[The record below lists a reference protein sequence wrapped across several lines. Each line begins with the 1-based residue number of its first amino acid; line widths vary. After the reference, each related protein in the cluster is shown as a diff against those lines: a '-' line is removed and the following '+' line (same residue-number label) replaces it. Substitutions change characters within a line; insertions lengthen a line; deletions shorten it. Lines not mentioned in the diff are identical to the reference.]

1 MPAQQPFGLIESG
14 AHGVAIVAVNEAAA
28 HLGIEAGTSLTDARA
43 AHPTLLSRP
52 AEPEKDRIAL
62 LKLARWAGRY
72 GPNRHIDGSDGLWI
86 DITGVAHLFGGE
98 ENLLDDMTQ
107 HLMSFGVAVQA
118 GLADT
123 LGAAHALARFGCPPD
138 AAWAMVPAG
147 ETREAIRFLPVEAL
161 RLDAPRI
168 LLLKR
173 LGLRHIGQLYDI
185 PRDSLARRFRS
196 SDAAAAVLV
205 RLDQALGMAE
215 EPRRPMQPP
224 PVLSVARAFAEP
236 LISSEALEA
245 FTHELAGELA
255 AALAAKDLGVQGDLW
270 PVQEQSML
278 SLIHQRLES
287 MEASGQ
293 LAEMQTQFK
302 ERVVQNTLR
311 PKPVEGLQTDTRS
324 HTHRVDP
331 TVSVTADMA
340 DQNGRIFAR
349 KGQRIN
355 PLDTVSLAGPLYFL
369 DADDERQVAW
379 FKQQPAELNRKVI
392 LVGGNIRDATKA
404 LNTRIYFDQDGTLS
418 RRFGLTWIPAVVRQ
432 DGSSLVVT
440 SAAMPE
446 GKS

>member
-1 MPAQQPFGLIESG
+1 MRKKNQRNKWQTLPGMVALLCGLAGNVQAAPVAQKPVQVPVSP
-14 AHGVAIVAVNEAAA
+14 
-28 HLGIEAGTSLTDARA
+28 DAQA
-43 AHPTLLSRP
+43 
-52 AEPEKDRIAL
+52 RIAL
-62 LKLARWAGRY
+62 SNTQ
-72 GPNRHIDGSDGLWI
+72 P
-86 DITGVAHLFGGE
+86 
-98 ENLLDDMTQ
+98 NLLVVPGDRIVGVDSAQGTFTNTGEYGQTGIANGGVILMTEKTAP
-107 HLMSFGVAVQA
+107 FTFYIRTEG
-118 GLADT
+118 GL
-123 LGAAHALARFGCPPD
+123 
-138 AAWAMVPAG
+138 V
-147 ETREAIRFLPVEAL
+147 VSV
-161 RLDAPRI
+161 
-168 LLLKR
+168 
-173 LGLRHIGQLYDI
+173 IGQ
-185 PRDSLARRFRS
+185 PQARDGRVVHLISERPVRHQ
-196 SDAAAAVLV
+196 AAAAWERSHDYVALLV
-205 RLDQALGMAE
+205 DVQRTLMKGDI
-215 EPRRPMQPP
+215 PP
-224 PVLSVARAFAEP
+224 GYVFSPVVAAPVFSLPAGLVARADGMWSGNLLRVYRYRIQEVAVKRMWCGL
-236 LISSEALEA
+236 LISLP
-245 FTHELAGELA
+245 
-255 AALAAKDLGVQGDLW
+255 LAAKDLGVQGDLW

>member
-1 MPAQQPFGLIESG
+1 MKWMWCGL
-14 AHGVAIVAVNEAAA
+14 
-28 HLGIEAGTSLTDARA
+28 
-43 AHPTLLSRP
+43 
-52 AEPEKDRIAL
+52 
-62 LKLARWAGRY
+62 
-72 GPNRHIDGSDGLWI
+72 
-86 DITGVAHLFGGE
+86 
-98 ENLLDDMTQ
+98 
-107 HLMSFGVAVQA
+107 
-118 GLADT
+118 
-123 LGAAHALARFGCPPD
+123 
-138 AAWAMVPAG
+138 
-147 ETREAIRFLPVEAL
+147 
-161 RLDAPRI
+161 
-168 LLLKR
+168 
-173 LGLRHIGQLYDI
+173 
-185 PRDSLARRFRS
+185 
-196 SDAAAAVLV
+196 
-205 RLDQALGMAE
+205 
-215 EPRRPMQPP
+215 
-224 PVLSVARAFAEP
+224 
-236 LISSEALEA
+236 LISLP
-245 FTHELAGELA
+245 
-255 AALAAKDLGVQGDLW
+255 LAAKDLGVQGDLW

-340 DQNGRIFAR
+340 DQNWRIFAR

-440 SAAMPE
+440 SAAMS
-446 GKS
+446 GKTK